1 MSKKL
6 DIFFGSETGNAETLA
21 GEISD
26 ELTDAGVENEVT
38 DLSDYT
44 VDQLS
49 SVENALIVIS
59 TWGEG
64 EPPPMV
70 EEFYYDLEDGKA
82 GDLPDLNY
90 TIVAL
95 GDTSYDEFCGCGRK
109 VDKHLETAGAKSFFR
124 TRTLELD
131 TFYEDEVAEW
141 METRIILSLSLAIP
155 SYSEQLDSR
164 CKSHLSFD
172 HLPVFFPT

>member
-26 ELTDAGVENEVT
+26 ELTNAGVENEIT

-70 EEFYYDLEDGKA
+70 EEFY
-82 GDLPDLNY
+82 
-90 TIVAL
+90 
-95 GDTSYDEFCGCGRK
+95 
-109 VDKHLETAGAKSFFR
+109 
-124 TRTLELD
+124 
-131 TFYEDEVAEW
+131 
-141 METRIILSLSLAIP
+141 
-155 SYSEQLDSR
+155 
-164 CKSHLSFD
+164 
-172 HLPVFFPT
+172 

>member
-70 EEFYYDLEDGKA
+70 EDFYYDLEDGKA

-109 VDKHLETAGAKSFFR
+109 VDKHLETAGAKSFFER
-124 TRTLELD
+124 LELD

-141 METRIILSLSLAIP
+141 KTKFYPKIQE
-155 SYSEQLDSR
+155 
-164 CKSHLSFD
+164 HLS
-172 HLPVFFPT
+172 